1 MYRDFRREF
10 GKTVSML
17 TLLAL
22 VFALSVPVRA
32 QRLLTVPAGTVIPL
46 RMDTFLSSE
55 TSRVGDRFTAT
66 VSNDVIID
74 GSLAVP
80 AGSKVEGH
88 TTGATPATRSRAGSI
103 AVAFDRIRFPAGGSV
118 MVDGT
123 LTTLSEDGRRQ
134 LEANNED
141 VIGGGGRSTRRTI
154 TFIGGG
160 AGAGALIGALA
171 GGGKGAAV
179 GAGVGAILGTLG
191 VLLTGGEKAE
201 VRAGTEF
208 GMMVESP
215 FTVETNN
222 GSGYYDQGS
231 QQRNFTSFESIRFA
245 QIVLRDRGYY
255 NGPVNGQM
263 TVATRDAIRRYQRDR
278 NLAITGDL
286 DLTTARDLGISS
298 ESGFETASMEIS
310 NVRAERVGRD
320 TIRISADV
328 ETRGG
333 EWQLFTNHFVSG
345 NTLHVYV
352 RGVPPR
358 GSADSLI
365 DHRLVTE
372 TYNNLSGVTRVVFHG
387 PQRDFTVDLV
397 GGPVGGGGG
406 IGNPRQILFLANR
419 LLQDY
424 QRELNVRGAGGQVIF
439 DTRRNFRQNEV
450 ELLFQLNSL
459 RAATELYNQMVSS
472 VSDQD
477 ALTGAAGSLV
487 REMRMTSRI
496 MRRGGQLSSI
506 VANDWN
512 QLRDEIS
519 RITLID
525 TNLDAEID
533 VIR

>member
-1 MYRDFRREF
+1 MTRRLFPSIWISALDPNRKYTYFRWTLHYCF
-10 GKTVSML
+10 GRSSRVHSAQARQYPKPNSRMTWWQEPNRMKDHGSKVLFTFCAVVMCVS
-17 TLLAL
+17 LAE
-22 VFALSVPVRA
+22 A
-32 QRLLTVPAGTVIPL
+32 QRRPTDSLSIPAGSYIDVRINEN
-46 RMDTFLSSE
+46 LSSE
-55 TSRVGDRFTAT
+55 S
-66 VSNDVIID
+66 
-74 GSLAVP
+74 
-80 AGSKVEGH
+80 
-88 TTGATPATRSRAGSI
+88 SRAGDP
-103 AVAFDRIRFPAGGSV
+103 FT
-118 MVDGT
+118 GT
-123 LTTLSEDGRRQ
+123 LTQALVVNGHTVFPKGADVTGRVISAKKSGRLSDPGV
-134 LEANNED
+134 LELKLFS
-141 VIGGGGRSTRRTI
+141 IHYGSLSTNVSTEPFFI
-154 TFIGGG
+154 KGASHTKSNVVKIGGG

-171 GGGKGAAV
+171 GGGEGAAV
-179 GAGVGAILGTLG
+179 GAGVGALLGTLG

-201 VRAGTEF
+201 VRPGTEF

-215 FTVETNN
+215 FMVETNN

-231 QQRNFTSFESIRFA
+231 QQRNFTSFESLRFA

-255 NGPVNGQM
+255 NGPINGQM
-263 TVATRDAIRRYQRDR
+263 NVATRDAIRRYQRDR

-345 NTLHVYV
+345 NMLHVYV

-406 IGNPRQILFLANR
+406 IGNPRQILF
-419 LLQDY
+419 
-424 QRELNVRGAGGQVIF
+424 
-439 DTRRNFRQNEV
+439 
-450 ELLFQLNSL
+450 
-459 RAATELYNQMVSS
+459 
-472 VSDQD
+472 
-477 ALTGAAGSLV
+477 
-487 REMRMTSRI
+487 
-496 MRRGGQLSSI
+496 
-506 VANDWN
+506 
-512 QLRDEIS
+512 
-519 RITLID
+519 
-525 TNLDAEID
+525 
-533 VIR
+533 